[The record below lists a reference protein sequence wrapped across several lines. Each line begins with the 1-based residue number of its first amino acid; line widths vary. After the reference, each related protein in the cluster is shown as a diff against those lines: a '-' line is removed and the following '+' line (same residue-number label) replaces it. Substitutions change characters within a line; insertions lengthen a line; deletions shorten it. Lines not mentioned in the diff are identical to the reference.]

1 MPRSPPEM
9 RTVRPFAA
17 GAAGCGSPTGSGFR
31 GRFRRSFLHRLLFR
45 LRGPGCLV
53 LIAQVK
59 GQFKFIIVQES
70 ALLPFVLCLQK
81 NPAGRK
87 VPPSTAPMGCA
98 LLLFPV
104 KAGPAA
110 SPLVCA
116 SGFDK
121 LPLNNIAQFGEK
133 RKWEPPSFHAVPTFF
148 HVLRGSRAVS
158 SGALRPA
165 APAAGGKTPAAA
177 PAPPPP
183 AGRVPPPD
191 GG

>member
-1 MPRSPPEM
+1 
-9 RTVRPFAA
+9 
-17 GAAGCGSPTGSGFR
+17 
-31 GRFRRSFLHRLLFR
+31 
-45 LRGPGCLV
+45 
-53 LIAQVK
+53 
-59 GQFKFIIVQES
+59 
-70 ALLPFVLCLQK
+70 
-81 NPAGRK
+81 
-87 VPPSTAPMGCA
+87 MGCA

-121 LPLNNIAQFGEK
+121 LPLNNITQFDEK

-165 APAAGGKTPAAA
+165 APAAGAGEAAA
-177 PAPPPP
+177 AEKTSFDVILKNAGQSKLQVIKVVKEIAGLSLGDAKALVDGAPKAVKEGVSKEEAESIKGQLEE
-183 AGRVPPPD
+183 AGAEVEVK
-191 GG
+191 

>member
-1 MPRSPPEM
+1 MRKFNISVNGKSYEVDVEEVGGVSTPAPAPVPAQGPGMPRPHRSGQRSIQIHHRTRVSPPA
-9 RTVRPFAA
+9 V
-17 GAAGCGSPTGSGFR
+17 CS
-31 GRFRRSFLHRLLFR
+31 
-45 LRGPGCLV
+45 
-53 LIAQVK
+53 
-59 GQFKFIIVQES
+59 
-70 ALLPFVLCLQK
+70 LPAK

-121 LPLNNIAQFGEK
+121 LPLNNITQFGEK

-183 AGRVPPPD
+183 ADRPPPPD